1 MIRCSIAE
9 GSDLVFRVV
18 IPARFDSTRLPGKV
32 LLPLAGRPMIQWVH
46 ERAGKSG
53 AAEVIIATDD
63 VRIAQ
68 AARGFG
74 AQVAMTAQTHPS
86 GSDRV
91 AQVARERGWGD
102 DDIVVNV
109 QADEPLIPPLLIA
122 QVAQL
127 LAADR
132 QAHLATLA
140 TPLAALEEFLDP
152 NIVKVVTDAQGRA
165 LYFSRA
171 PIPWDRDGA
180 CSGGPRQMSIAAAMR
195 HIGIYA
201 YRVAALKKLTLQPPS
216 TLELCEKLEQL
227 RALASGFRILVAQ
240 AREVPGPDVNTAED
254 LGRVAQLMGR

>member
-1 MIRCSIAE
+1 
-9 GSDLVFRVV
+9 LVFRVV

-32 LLPLAGRPMIQWVH
+32 LLPLAGKPMIQWVH
-46 ERAGKSG
+46 ERASASG
-53 AAEVIIATDD
+53 AQEVIIAADD
-63 VRIAQ
+63 VRIAH
-68 AARGFG
+68 AVRHFG
-74 AQVAMTAQTHPS
+74 AKVAMTSQTHPS

-91 AQVARERGWGD
+91 AEVARERGWVD

-109 QADEPLIPPLLIA
+109 QADEPLIPPPLIN

-132 QAHLATLA
+132 HAQLATLA
-140 TPLAALEEFLDP
+140 TPLTTLEEFLDP
-152 NIVKVVTDAQGRA
+152 NVVKVVTNAQGHA

-180 CSGGPRQMSIAAAMR
+180 RSGEARQMSIAAAMR

-216 TLELCEKLEQL
+216 ALELCEKLEQL
-227 RALASGFRILVAQ
+227 RALESGLQICVAQ
-240 AREVPGPDVNTAED
+240 AREAPGPDVNTAED
-254 LGRVAQLMGR
+254 LQRVGRLMRG

>member
-1 MIRCSIAE
+1 
-9 GSDLVFRVV
+9 VFRVV

-32 LLPLAGRPMIQWVH
+32 LLPLAGKPMIQWVY
-46 ERAGKSG
+46 ERASASG

-63 VRIAQ
+63 VRIAE
-68 AARGFG
+68 AVRCFG

-91 AQVARERGWGD
+91 AEVARARGWVD

-109 QADEPLIPPLLIA
+109 QADEPLIPPPLIT

-127 LAADR
+127 LVADR
-132 QAHLATLA
+132 HAQMATLA

-152 NIVKVVTDAQGRA
+152 NVVKVVTDAQGYA

-180 CSGGPRQMSIAAAMR
+180 RSGEARQMSIAAAMR

-201 YRVAALKKLTLQPPS
+201 YRVAALQKLTLQAPS
-216 TLELCEKLEQL
+216 ALELCEKLEQL
-227 RALASGFRILVAQ
+227 RALESGFRIRVAR
-240 AREVPGPDVNTAED
+240 ARESPGPDVNTAED
-254 LGRVAQLMGR
+254 LLRVAGLMHG